1 MREQE
6 EMRYVEEPRP
16 GDASSEMSERPAAE
30 RPRPEHSAGDEMG
43 RRPADSSLDDFRARF
58 DEAQAR
64 FIDDPKGAVE
74 AARSALEAAV
84 DRFMAL
90 MRHDPGATA
99 DTEQMRLAMRRY
111 RALFDQLSRV
121 GPS

>member
-1 MREQE
+1 MKEQE
-6 EMRYVEEPRP
+6 EMRYIEEPPQAGAR
-16 GDASSEMSERPAAE
+16 SEESERPAAE
-30 RPRPEHSAGDEMG
+30 RPAGEHPAGDEAG

-64 FIDDPKGAVE
+64 FIDDPSGAVE

-84 DRFMAL
+84 DRFMASI
-90 MRHDPGATA
+90 RHDAGATA

-111 RALFDQLSRV
+111 RALFDQLSRG